1 MTILEEEAQR
11 INAALIV
18 KRRLDGKALTRREGV
33 LLFCSYL
40 ENLTAKFVSEVDRM
54 LDNISWAPLVISPA

>member
-1 MTILEEEAQR
+1 MTTLEEAAQR